1 MDRIFRPPENPL
13 TSIFLLYF
21 CRCNSKSYDYEND
34 KENHDGLLPDGFGGD
49 ELRTNPTLDI
59 L

>member
-34 KENHDGLLPDGFGGD
+34 KKILDDLLPAGDGGD
-49 ELRTNPTLDI
+49 ELRTN
-59 L
+59 

>member
-1 MDRIFRPPENPL
+1 MDRIFRPLENPL

-34 KENHDGLLPDGFGGD
+34 KEIHDGLLPDDFGGD
-49 ELRTNPTLDI
+49 ELRTN
-59 L
+59 